1 MSKIIS
7 DEQNQAFD
15 ILLHDIRHCRVCH
28 DQPRYGK
35 AMAPEPRPVLQV
47 SETASICIASQAPGT
62 RVHES
67 GRPFTDA
74 SGIRLRQW
82 MGVTDDEFYNDANIA
97 IIPMGF
103 CFPGQRADGSD
114 LPPRRECREIWRSQ
128 LFARLPNLRLL
139 LAIGGYAQRWHMG
152 SEVARQGV
160 TETVMSWRDHYCA
173 DPALRIYP
181 LPHPSWHN
189 NRWLTQNLWFEN
201 EVLPQMRQDI
211 RDLLI

>member
-1 MSKIIS
+1 MNKILS
-7 DEQNQAFD
+7 GAQDKPFD
-15 ILLHDIRHCRVCH
+15 ILLRDIRNCRVCR
-28 DQPRYGK
+28 DEPRYGK
-35 AMAPEPRPVLQV
+35 PMDHEPRPVIQV

-67 GRPFTDA
+67 GKPFTDA

-82 MGVTDDEFYNDANIA
+82 MGVTDEEFYNDANIA

-103 CFPGQRADGSD
+103 CFPGQRDDGSD

-152 SEVARQGV
+152 SDIARQGV
-160 TETVMSWRDHYCA
+160 TETVRSWREHYCA
-173 DPALRIYP
+173 DPVLRIYP

-189 NRWLTQNLWFEN
+189 NRWLTQNTWFEN
-201 EVLPQMRQDI
+201 EVLPQMKQDI
-211 RDLLI
+211 RQLLI

>member
-1 MSKIIS
+1 MNKILS
-7 DEQNQAFD
+7 GAQDKAFD
-15 ILLHDIRHCRVCH
+15 ILLRDIRNCRVCR
-28 DQPRYGK
+28 DEPRYGK
-35 AMAPEPRPVLQV
+35 PMDHEPRPVIQV

-67 GRPFTDA
+67 GKPFTDA

-82 MGVTDDEFYNDANIA
+82 MGVTDEEFYNDANIA

-152 SEVARQGV
+152 SDIARQGV
-160 TETVMSWRDHYCA
+160 TETVRSWREYYCA
-173 DPALRIYP
+173 DPVLRIYP

-189 NRWLTQNLWFEN
+189 NRWLTQNTWFEN
-201 EVLPQMRQDI
+201 EVLPQMKQDI
-211 RDLLI
+211 RELLI